1 MKIFYKPVPV
11 YLIFD
16 ILILVLSIFVLLEWF
31 PLTTATPYEKYD
43 EAAVYYCIT
52 WVISSYF
59 FGRYLP
65 IKKRNYFDA
74 LFQIFYVS
82 LFVFG
87 LLWALSNIFTP
98 GRYSINVLLTYTLG
112 IFILNY
118 LFFGIL
124 YAWLYAVEYEII
136 ITPPQV
142 RENAQLKNA
151 NYRDEDSFN
160 ELCSAIEEYS
170 GLNCLNFLKQK
181 FDLKSGNTKV
191 LFSTNFFDLKSIA
204 NYQYSTIIH
213 LPRLN
218 DIRGINKLFSVLNE
232 KLADDGSIV
241 CCFES
246 KSTHKKN
253 IFDNYPP
260 LINSFIYL
268 VDYLF
273 RRVMPKIHVINKLY
287 FYITQGKNRIISK
300 TEVFGRL
307 YCCGYEIVGDKKI
320 GKLNYTIAHRI
331 KQPESFMM
339 RTYGPFIKLRRF
351 GKNGKMFNVYKMRT
365 MHPYSE
371 YLQKYI
377 YDNNQLSE
385 GGKFNRDVRINTI
398 GRFLRKYWLD
408 ELPMLLNLVKG
419 DLKIVGVRPLSSQY
433 FSLYSKELQDKRI
446 KFKPGLLPPF
456 YADMPGTLD
465 EIQAS
470 EMKYLVEC
478 ETKGVYKTDFK
489 YFFLIIKT
497 IIFKKARS
505 A

>member
-1 MKIFYKPVPV
+1 MKLFYKPVPA

-16 ILILVLSIFVLLEWF
+16 LLILVLSIFVLFEWF
-31 PLTTATPYEKYD
+31 PLTTATPYQKYD

-52 WVISSYF
+52 WVLSSYF

-87 LLWALSNIFTP
+87 LLWILSNIFTP
-98 GRYSINVLLTYTLG
+98 GKYSINVLLTYTLG

-118 LFFGIL
+118 LFFGVL
-124 YAWLYAVEYEII
+124 YAWLYAVEYEKAIS
-136 ITPPQV
+136 PPLI
-142 RENAQLKNA
+142 RENAQLKPA
-151 NYRDEDSFN
+151 TTLADETYKQI
-160 ELCSAIEEYS
+160 CSAIEEYS
-170 GLNCLNFLKQK
+170 GTKSLNFINQK

-191 LFSTNFFDLKSIA
+191 LFSTNFFDLRSIP
-204 NYQYSTIIH
+204 NYQYSSIIH

-218 DIRGINKLFSVLNE
+218 DVRGINKLFMAVNE
-232 KLADDGSIV
+232 KLADGGYLV

-246 KSTHKKN
+246 KSTHKKH
-253 IFDNYPP
+253 IFDKYPSC
-260 LINSFIYL
+260 LNTIIYL
-268 VDYLF
+268 FDYLF
-273 RRVMPKIHVINKLY
+273 RRVMPKIQVLNKLY
-287 FYITQGKNRIISK
+287 FVISQGKNRIISK
-300 TEVFGRL
+300 TEVLGRL

-320 GKLNYTIAHRI
+320 GKLNYAVAQRI
-331 KQPESFMM
+331 KQPELITM

-377 YDNNQLSE
+377 YENNHLTE
-385 GGKFNRDVRINTI
+385 GGKFNRDIRINTV
-398 GRFLRKYWLD
+398 GKYMRKYWVD
-408 ELPMLLNLVKG
+408 ELPMLLNLIKG
-419 DLKIVGVRPLSSQY
+419 DLKIVGVRPLSAQY
-433 FSLYSKELQDKRI
+433 FNLYSKELQDLRI

-456 YADMPGTLD
+456 YADMPKTLED
-465 EIQAS
+465 IQSS
-470 EMKYLVEC
+470 EMKYLIEC
-478 ETKGVYKTDFK
+478 ELKGQFKTDVR
-489 YFFLIIKT
+489 YFFKIFKNIL
-497 IIFKKARS
+497 FKKARS